1 VAVQPQPRSGGL
13 VVSRRHIF
21 FAIALAIFI
30 IAAFIHIGDA
40 SFKYE
45 QTMEWAGFASFAAAF
60 L

>member
-1 VAVQPQPRSGGL
+1 MAVVPARQGVVITRHL
-13 VVSRRHIF
+13 VLLV
-21 FAIALAIFI
+21 IAVVIFI

-45 QTMEWAGFASFAAAF
+45 QTMEWAGFAAFAASF